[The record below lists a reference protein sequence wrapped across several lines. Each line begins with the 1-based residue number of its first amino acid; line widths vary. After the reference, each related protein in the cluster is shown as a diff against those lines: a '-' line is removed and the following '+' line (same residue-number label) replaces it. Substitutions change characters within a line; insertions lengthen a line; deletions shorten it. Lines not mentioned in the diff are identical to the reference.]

1 MKRLRYLFILAF
13 AFYVSFTHAQTAL
26 NTSNLAHQY
35 NPDAEIDL
43 RHEIVT
49 SNDTAFI
56 YIKLIINQSKPLLKD
71 YTFDFFTAASYSE
84 TLQPIAADKTD
95 STYLEQVRN
104 QHTIRFA
111 LPKSS
116 LSDLGAIRVQSKFSG
131 FTYFYDFN
139 LAGHHIA
146 VWDSNNN
153 IQFTSWVA
161 PGTYHFNS
169 GNQIYG
175 YYYKHHFPPALP
187 PMPIREETPAKAMPI
202 DSSFI
207 VASGQNIMFT
217 NHGLFLFQNDSSS
230 QKGKGIRVENK
241 YYPKLAKLEDLVE
254 PLIYITT
261 KEENMQLQ
269 NINGD
274 KKAFDKFWLDLTKSP
289 ERAKS
294 IIKNYFDRVE
304 SANRL
309 FTTYKEG
316 WKTDM
321 GLIYI
326 IFGPPDEVTK
336 SNSEETWLYLAS
348 PDLPKLKFN
357 FIRTESVFSSSH
369 FVLVRDKNYAS
380 AWYRAIDLWRKG
392 RF

>member
-1 MKRLRYLFILAF
+1 MKLLRYFFILAF
-13 AFYVSFTHAQTAL
+13 TPYGTFINAQTTL
-26 NTSNLAHQY
+26 NSSNLAHQY
-35 NPDAEIDL
+35 NPDSEIDL
-43 RHEIVT
+43 KHEVIT
-49 SNDTAFI
+49 DSDSTFI
-56 YIKLIINQSKPLLKD
+56 FIGLIINQSKPLLKD
-71 YTFDFFTAASYSE
+71 YTFDFFTTTAYTAD
-84 TLQPIAADKTD
+84 LQQIATDKID
-95 STYLEQVRN
+95 STYIGQIKN
-104 QHTIRFA
+104 QHTIRFSISNSA
-111 LPKSS
+111 L
-116 LSDLGAIRVQSKFSG
+116 LNLGAIRVQSKFSG
-131 FTYFYDFN
+131 FTYFYDFTVTDHT
-139 LAGHHIA
+139 LAI
-146 VWDSNNN
+146 WNSNDR

-161 PGTYHFNS
+161 PGTYHFNNS
-169 GNQIYG
+169 TQVYG
-175 YYYKHHFPPALP
+175 YYYNHIFPPALP

-202 DSSFI
+202 DSSFV
-207 VASGQNIMFT
+207 VASGQKLTFIK
-217 NHGLFLFQNDSSS
+217 HGLFLFQKDSSS
-230 QKGKGIRVENK
+230 QQGKGIRVENK

-289 ERAKS
+289 DRAKS

-309 FTTYKEG
+309 FTSYKEG

-336 SNSEETWLYLAS
+336 SNGEETWLYLAS

-357 FIRTESVFSSSH
+357 FIRTASVFSSSH
-369 FVLVRDKNYAS
+369 FVLVRDKSYTS
-380 AWYRAIDLWRKG
+380 SWYRAIDLWRKG